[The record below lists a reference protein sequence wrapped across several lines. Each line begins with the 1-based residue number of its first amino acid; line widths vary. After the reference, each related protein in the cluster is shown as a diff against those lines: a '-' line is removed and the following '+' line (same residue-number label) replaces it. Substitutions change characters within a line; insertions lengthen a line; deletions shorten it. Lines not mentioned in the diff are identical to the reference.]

1 LTMATESVTD
11 DYQGLSRMAL
21 SAGDPDT
28 CQVPDL
34 FTRDE
39 LRAKFGWEE
48 YFIFG
53 MMLLV
58 SLLIG
63 VYFWWKGQKS
73 NAQFLLGGRSMG
85 TLPMTMSL
93 IASFMS
99 AITLLGTPSELYRF
113 GTQYVL
119 LVLAYPLVMGS
130 AAHFYL
136 PVFWKL
142 KVSTSYEYLEWRFHK
157 SVRILASCCFTLQM
171 VLYMSIVVYT
181 PALAVEQI
189 TGFPLDAACAVIF
202 FVCILYTTIGGIK
215 AVMWTDTFQA
225 LVMFGSFLAI
235 IIKGNADACGSSKVF
250 DENYKT
256 GRIQLFNFSTDIT
269 TRHSVWTMI
278 IGGYFTWVS
287 VYGINQT
294 QVQRYMS
301 VKDKS
306 QAVKAIW
313 LNVLGIG
320 SLLLICAY
328 GGLVTFAYYNQSGCD
343 PISIKLVDKAD
354 QIFPIFVMQVMGDIP
369 CVPGL
374 FVAGVFSGALSTVS
388 SGLNSLAAVTMQDFI
403 VGNIKTEL
411 TEKKKVILTK
421 ALALSYGIVA
431 YCVVFLVK
439 YLPGVLEAA
448 LGIFGIVGGPVLGA
462 FTLGMFVP
470 WCNSIGAFVG
480 CLSSLIFTMWFG
492 FGQTVARNFKAFSTP
507 LMPLNVTGCSEAILN
522 ATLKA
527 RSEPPVDPCPEG
539 DCFQHLRIYE
549 TSYMWFSAI
558 PCLMCVGVGILVTLI
573 THLAKVQPY
582 QDPKKLNPDLIS
594 PALPKLFACWPEF
607 IRRNFEPSKMGL
619 GSEYVMSDR
628 ERQLANNQIQTDE
641 DKPGDGED
649 MGPHPGQQNGT
660 KSNPGFEM
668 DPM

>member
-1 LTMATESVTD
+1 
-11 DYQGLSRMAL
+11 
-21 SAGDPDT
+21 
-28 CQVPDL
+28 
-34 FTRDE
+34 
-39 LRAKFGWEE
+39 
-48 YFIFG
+48 
-53 MMLLV
+53 MLLV
-58 SLLIG
+58 SLAIG
-63 VYFWWKGQKS
+63 VFFMIKGQKS
-73 NAQFLLGGRSMG
+73 NAEFLLGGKNMG
-85 TLPMTMSL
+85 TLPMTLSL

-256 GRIQLFNFSTDIT
+256 GRIELFNFSTDIT
-269 TRHSVWTMI
+269 TRHSVWTML

-388 SGLNSLAAVTMQDFI
+388 SGLNSLAAVTIQDFI
-403 VGNIKTEL
+403 VGSGNQGCASRLSEQW
-411 TEKKKVILTK
+411 KVILTK
-421 ALALSYGIVA
+421 LLAFSYGILA
-431 YCVVFLVK
+431 YALVF
-439 YLPGVLEAA
+439 
-448 LGIFGIVGGPVLGA
+448 
-462 FTLGMFVP
+462 
-470 WCNSIGAFVG
+470 
-480 CLSSLIFTMWFG
+480 
-492 FGQTVARNFKAFSTP
+492 
-507 LMPLNVTGCSEAILN
+507 
-522 ATLKA
+522 
-527 RSEPPVDPCPEG
+527 
-539 DCFQHLRIYE
+539 
-549 TSYMWFSAI
+549 
-558 PCLMCVGVGILVTLI
+558 
-573 THLAKVQPY
+573 
-582 QDPKKLNPDLIS
+582 
-594 PALPKLFACWPEF
+594 
-607 IRRNFEPSKMGL
+607 
-619 GSEYVMSDR
+619 
-628 ERQLANNQIQTDE
+628 
-641 DKPGDGED
+641 
-649 MGPHPGQQNGT
+649 
-660 KSNPGFEM
+660 
-668 DPM
+668 

>member
-1 LTMATESVTD
+1 MSGSGEDSE
-11 DYQGLSRMAL
+11 
-21 SAGDPDT
+21 T

-39 LRAKFGWEE
+39 LRDKFGWEE

-53 MMLLV
+53 LMLMV

-63 VYFWWKGQKS
+63 VFFWWKGQKS

-119 LVLAYPLVMGS
+119 LVLSYPLVMGS

-142 KVSTSYEYLEWRFHK
+142 RVSTSYEYLEWRFHK
-157 SVRILASCCFTLQM
+157 SVRILASCCFTIQM

-189 TGFPLDAACAVIF
+189 TGFNLDVACAVIF
-202 FVCILYTTIGGIK
+202 VVCILYTTIGGIK

-235 IIKGNADACGSSKVF
+235 IIKGNSDACGSSKVF

-256 GRIQLFNFSTDIT
+256 GRIELFNFSTDIT

-343 PISIKLVDKAD
+343 PISIKMVDKPD

-411 TEKKKVILTK
+411 TEQKKVIITK
-421 ALALSYGIVA
+421 VLAMSYGGLA

-480 CLSSLIFTMWFG
+480 TFSSLIFTMWFG
-492 FGQTVARNFKAFSTP
+492 FGQTVARQFSSSLTNPTFSTP
-507 LMPLNVTGCSEAILN
+507 YKPLNVTGCSEAVLN
-522 ATLKA
+522 STLEA
-527 RSEPPVDPCPEG
+527 RSEPWEEPCPEG
-539 DCFQHLRIYE
+539 NCFTHLRIYE
-549 TSYMWFSAI
+549 TSYMWFSAV
-558 PCLMCVGVGILVTLI
+558 PCLMCVGVGILVTFI

-594 PALPKLFACWPEF
+594 PALPKLFAFWPEF
-607 IRRNFEPSKMGL
+607 IRKNFEPSKMGL
-619 GSEYVMSDR
+619 GSEYVMGDR

-641 DKPGDGED
+641 GEED
-649 MGPHPGQQNGT
+649 RGPSSTMNTHPGQQNGT
-660 KSNPGFEM
+660 KTNPGFEM
-668 DPM
+668 DPIE